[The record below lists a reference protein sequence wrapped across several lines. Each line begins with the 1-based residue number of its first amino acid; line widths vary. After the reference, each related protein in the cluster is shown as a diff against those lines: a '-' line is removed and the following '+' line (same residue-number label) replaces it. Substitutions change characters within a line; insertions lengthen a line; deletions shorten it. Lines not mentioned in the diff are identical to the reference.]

1 MKSTPKFSPFVAS
14 SAIEAAMRTTLML
27 IRIFLYWMNGMFVFV
42 GSKNVIVRASY
53 IVCFLRVCFLR
64 AESAMP
70 RSVRVTTTLQK
81 TDATMPML
89 SVTAKPRI
97 GPLPK

>member
-1 MKSTPKFSPFVAS
+1 MKSTPKLSPFVAS

-53 IVCFLRVCFLR
+53 IVCFLR